1 MRFITIST
9 KNSGNIAINVDN
21 ITSIQIMM
29 GEVYIV
35 MKGGAPIATKFTTI
49 EHAVDYVQRAASV
62 TLNSGE

>member
-35 MKGGAPIATKFTTI
+35 MNGGSPIATKFTTI

-62 TLNSGE
+62 TLSDGE